1 MVYTKDGRFLDKL
14 YDQDG
19 NCDTY
24 NYNSTT
30 GYLDSVKDNDTGAQ
44 INYTYDENRGQL
56 ISVSQT
62 DSYTDITAQNNYT
75 YDESGKLLTKIN
87 HSNTDYIIDYD
98 KFYNTTENKVGSQ
111 VLTAFNYGT
120 NNNILQ
126 KVTYGNGQ
134 TVNYNYD
141 KYGNVKELFY
151 NGKLAFSFLSDKT
164 GSVMRHKDF
173 VNNRQYDYDYDTT
186 GRLVRQ
192 VKTDISKTDAENKFV
207 SAYEYDYDLN
217 NNITK
222 LASKNGD
229 SSIVHSFTYGKDNL
243 LTEYSSDVSSKV
255 TYTYDGLNRQTKS
268 SVALKTPLDMSY
280 TYYDS
285 NRGENFTTTKI
296 KEETIGKDTY
306 KYEYD
311 TNGNITDIYKKVN
324 NDWQR
329 LYLYEYDEFNQL
341 ITSCDYINQKQYR
354 YDYDEAGNIL
364 TETVSRIGAHGQLY
378 DSRVNTYGYDDANW
392 GDKLTRYNG
401 ETITYDEIGNPLSYR
416 DGMEMTWLNGRK
428 LTTLQSGNDS
438 ISYKYD
444 SNGVRTSKT
453 VNGVEY
459 TYEYLNGHL
468 MHETRGEKVFDYC
481 YDANGQLYAVSY
493 KANSSTD
500 AVTYYY
506 AHNWRGDITS
516 IYDGDGNMVA
526 KYEYDVWGNV
536 LTVTD
541 ANNKSI
547 TDKNHIAN
555 LNPFRYRSYYYDS
568 ESGFYYLMS
577 RYYDPVVHRFL
588 NADGYFQSGDG
599 ILDTNMNAYCRNNP
613 IMYYDP
619 TGEYTLNDLMH
630 IAIDSNNNIKFNI
643 NDISMYALMGY
654 SYNEDRFYLSSSGY
668 IYTYDDIIYSI
679 AASTHQSL
687 GLGYGI
693 AYGEKISKFLGF
705 EAFFIMNMVQ
715 IDFSAAG
722 DLSFGIG
729 ASTGFNISILG
740 WDNSVYNMNGIEY
753 SSDSNTIP
761 DNIIPIRSH
770 KSYALIG
777 FSYDVYYNPDQYI
790 STLNQRI
797 SQRRN
802 QYIA

>member
-1 MVYTKDGRFLDKL
+1 MDKL

-30 GYLDSVKDNDTGAQ
+30 GYLDSVTDDNTGAQ

-111 VLTAFNYGT
+111 VLTAFDYGT

-296 KEETIGKDTY
+296 KEETIAKDTY

-378 DSRVNTYGYDDANW
+378 DSRVNAYGYDDANW
-392 GDKLTRYNG
+392 GDKLTSYNG

-459 TYEYLNGHL
+459 TYEYLNGKL

-493 KANSSTD
+493 KANSSTN

-516 IYDGDGNMVA
+516 IYDGEGNMVA
-526 KYEYDVWGNV
+526 KYEYDAWGNV
-536 LTVTD
+536 LTVTNS
-541 ANNKSI
+541 NNSEI
-547 TDKNHIAN
+547 TDPNHIAN

-568 ESGFYYLMS
+568 ESGLYYLMS
-577 RYYDPVVHRFL
+577 RYYDPVTHRFV
-588 NADGYFQSGDG
+588 NADGYFQSGDN

-613 IMYYDP
+613 IMNLDF
-619 TGEYTLNDLMH
+619 TGMVVFSVSLSLNLGCVFGCGDGMALVFDGDGNVALQKTFCYTDFTNPSYLNVVAGASIGVGGSFSCIWDAENIQDLEENQTTQLGGTFGPSWYAGLDAVWVDNHTMPLSGVSLSGGVGVGAELH
-630 IAIDSNNNIKFNI
+630 VQRPRSFNIISYNFNDNDFKFGSNN
-643 NDISMYALMGY
+643 
-654 SYNEDRFYLSSSGY
+654 
-668 IYTYDDIIYSI
+668 
-679 AASTHQSL
+679 
-687 GLGYGI
+687 
-693 AYGEKISKFLGF
+693 
-705 EAFFIMNMVQ
+705 V
-715 IDFSAAG
+715 
-722 DLSFGIG
+722 
-729 ASTGFNISILG
+729 
-740 WDNSVYNMNGIEY
+740 
-753 SSDSNTIP
+753 SNTSCKPQKTNVKVRCCRACGRP
-761 DNIIPIRSH
+761 DYICPSPI
-770 KSYALIG
+770 
-777 FSYDVYYNPDQYI
+777 YY
-790 STLNQRI
+790 
-797 SQRRN
+797 
-802 QYIA
+802 

>member
-1 MVYTKDGRFLDKL
+1 M
-14 YDQDG
+14 
-19 NCDTY
+19 
-24 NYNSTT
+24 
-30 GYLDSVKDNDTGAQ
+30 
-44 INYTYDENRGQL
+44 
-56 ISVSQT
+56 
-62 DSYTDITAQNNYT
+62 
-75 YDESGKLLTKIN
+75 

-111 VLTAFNYGT
+111 VLTAFDYGT

-192 VKTDISKTDAENKFV
+192 VKTDISKSDAENKFV

-217 NNITK
+217 NNVTK

-378 DSRVNTYGYDDANW
+378 DSRVNTYGYDDSNW
-392 GDKLTRYNG
+392 GDKLTSYNG

-416 DGMEMTWLNGRK
+416 DGMTMSWLNGRN

-459 TYEYLNGHL
+459 TYEYLNGKL
-468 MHETRGEKVFDYC
+468 MHETRGEKVFEYC

-500 AVTYYY
+500 AVTYYF

-536 LTVTD
+536 LTVTNS
-541 ANNKSI
+541 NNSEI
-547 TDKNHIAN
+547 TDPNHIAN
-555 LNPFRYRSYYYDS
+555 LNPFRYCSYYYDS
-568 ESGFYYLMS
+568 ESGLYYLMS

-588 NADGYFQSGDG
+588 NADGYFQSGDN
-599 ILDTNMNAYCRNNP
+599 ILDTNMNAYCQNNP
-613 IMYYDP
+613 IMNSDP
-619 TGEYTLNDLMH
+619 TGNHPSDVICGNPTCPMCNLDRRKYLQTEKGLRNYNKYHGTNYIGMDDKGNFISNTRLSEGTSLAGNCLNGMRTVEY
-630 IAIDSNNNIKFNI
+630 
-643 NDISMYALMGY
+643 G
-654 SYNEDRFYLSSSGY
+654 
-668 IYTYDDIIYSI
+668 
-679 AASTHQSL
+679 
-687 GLGYGI
+687 
-693 AYGEKISKFLGF
+693 
-705 EAFFIMNMVQ
+705 
-715 IDFSAAG
+715 AAG
-722 DLSFGIG
+722 AYVTTKGCAAGLSAIATVPVTTLSIISHANNPYLTDCQKGYLIGLDCATAVVGVLLSAVLATTPLGWVGVGIG
-729 ASTGFNISILG
+729 IL
-740 WDNSVYNMNGIEY
+740 YNVV
-753 SSDSNTIP
+753 T
-761 DNIIPIRSH
+761 
-770 KSYALIG
+770 AIG
-777 FSYDVYYNPDQYI
+777 TSAVENVFADETKRKWGYYE
-790 STLNQRI
+790 
-797 SQRRN
+797 
-802 QYIA
+802 

>member
-1 MVYTKDGRFLDKL
+1 
-14 YDQDG
+14 
-19 NCDTY
+19 
-24 NYNSTT
+24 
-30 GYLDSVKDNDTGAQ
+30 
-44 INYTYDENRGQL
+44 
-56 ISVSQT
+56 
-62 DSYTDITAQNNYT
+62 
-75 YDESGKLLTKIN
+75 
-87 HSNTDYIIDYD
+87 
-98 KFYNTTENKVGSQ
+98 
-111 VLTAFNYGT
+111 
-120 NNNILQ
+120 
-126 KVTYGNGQ
+126 
-134 TVNYNYD
+134 
-141 KYGNVKELFY
+141 
-151 NGKLAFSFLSDKT
+151 
-164 GSVMRHKDF
+164 MRHKDF

-296 KEETIGKDTY
+296 KEETIAKDTY

-341 ITSCDYINQKQYR
+341 ITFCDYINQKQYR

-378 DSRVNTYGYDDANW
+378 DSRVNAYGYDDANW
-392 GDKLTRYNG
+392 GDKLTSYNG

-444 SNGVRTSKT
+444 SNGVITSKT

-526 KYEYDVWGNV
+526 KYEYDAWGNV
-536 LTVTD
+536 LTVTNS
-541 ANNKSI
+541 NNSEI
-547 TDKNHIAN
+547 TDPNHIAN

-577 RYYDPVVHRFL
+577 RYYDPVTHRFL

-613 IMYYDP
+613 
-619 TGEYTLNDLMH
+619 L
-630 IAIDSNNNIKFNI
+630 NNIDKYGTLVTTIGLNVFGCFGVPACFSIYMAVDDYGN
-643 NDISMYALMGY
+643 YGFYY
-654 SYNEDRFYLSSSGY
+654 SYCDYQESGGVGIMSISATTSLNIIWDAETIDDLDKSYQYWGGSFGEVFSIGADAILLEEYETLS
-668 IYTYDDIIYSI
+668 
-679 AASTHQSL
+679 
-687 GLGYGI
+687 GL
-693 AYGEKISKFLGF
+693 SF
-705 EAFFIMNMVQ
+705 
-715 IDFSAAG
+715 
-722 DLSFGIG
+722 SFGIG
-729 ASTGFNISILG
+729 AGIDWAHAYTTTNQTIFKSNDNPTSNSKNNIKS
-740 WDNSVYNMNGIEY
+740 NTNNK
-753 SSDSNTIP
+753 SNTI
-761 DNIIPIRSH
+761 NQNSH
-770 KSYALIG
+770 KVRCCRACGRPDYICPSP
-777 FSYDVYYNPDQYI
+777 VYY
-790 STLNQRI
+790 
-797 SQRRN
+797 
-802 QYIA
+802 